1 MNAIPV
7 VTMVLAGIVG
17 ALAMAYAFQRS
28 ARGPLMGGILGAA
41 GGAAGSLIFMV
52 PLNYCTFE
60 ADRKPIDVIFG
71 ILLVA
76 VGVGLVL
83 LPLRWLAEQWTGTGF
98 RLSSSRVQQ
107 GMFKGRLTPWLL
119 LAPTL
124 IILLLF
130 LYYPFI
136 DNFRLS
142 TLLTGRSAP
151 RSRFVCVDNFT
162 NLLSNTEYHYSV
174 TITLVI
180 AAAIVVIGL
189 TLALLIATLAYQPV
203 KGASLYR
210 TLLVWPY
217 AISSV
222 VAGAIFSKMFDP
234 ASGLINYFTDN
245 IFGVK
250 LLWLSTP
257 HLAVIAVILTSVW
270 HTMSFNILFY
280 IAGLQ
285 NIPGDLREAAAID
298 GANAV
303 QRFFRVTIPL
313 LSPITFFLIITNM
326 TYSFF
331 DIFGTIDF
339 LTAGGPLKA
348 TSTMM
353 YRIYIDQ
360 TGTVGFGI
368 AAAQS
373 VVLFLMVIALTIF
386 QFGSTGRRVTYG
398 A

>member
-1 MNAIPV
+1 MGAPLIIII
-7 VTMVLAGIVG
+7 LAGIIG
-17 ALAMAYAFQRS
+17 AALMAFAFQRS

-41 GGAAGSLIFMV
+41 GGAIGSLIFMV

-60 ADRKPIDVIFG
+60 AERTTLDAIFG

-76 VGVGLVL
+76 AGMGIVL
-83 LPLRWLAEQWTGTGF
+83 MPLRWLVDRWTGTGL
-98 RLSSSRVQQ
+98 RLSDGRAQQ
-107 GMFKGRLTPWLL
+107 GMFKGRLMPWLL

-124 IILLLF
+124 VILLLF

-151 RSRFVCVDNFT
+151 RSRFICVDNFT
-162 NLLSNTEYHYSV
+162 NLLNNPEYHYSV
-174 TITLVI
+174 IITLVI
-180 AAAIVVIGL
+180 AAAIVIIGL
-189 TLALLIATLAYQPV
+189 SLALLVATLAYQPV
-203 KGASLYR
+203 RGASIYR

-234 ASGLINYFTDN
+234 ASGVINYFTSS

-285 NIPGDLREAAAID
+285 NVPGDLREAAAID

-353 YRIYIDQ
+353 YKIYIDQ
-360 TGTVGFGI
+360 SSTVGFGT

-373 VVLFLMVIALTIF
+373 VALFLMVIVLTLF
-386 QFGSTGRRVTYG
+386 QFGSTGRRVNYG